1 VKTRRLPENE
11 VIGGLDRSA
20 SGMQR
25 ERSDSFA
32 NQKQKGISNMN
43 SLVTRCS
50 PSYSIS
56 PLASLL
62 SFSRDFDRLVEGTP
76 ELRRTEESF
85 VPVLELREDG
95 DRVTVSVELAGVDK
109 KDVSV
114 TLHDGVLTIAGERKQ
129 EKEVQEGEYVRTERY
144 YGRFE
149 RQVGLTQPVVSDQIK
164 AAYKDGVLTIT
175 LPKAAEARP
184 KAIDISGG

>member
-1 VKTRRLPENE
+1 
-11 VIGGLDRSA
+11 
-20 SGMQR
+20 
-25 ERSDSFA
+25 
-32 NQKQKGISNMN
+32 MN
-43 SLVTRCS
+43 SLVTRRS
-50 PSYSIS
+50 PSYSVS

-62 SFSRDFDRLVEGTP
+62 SFSRDFDRLFEGTP
-76 ELRRTEESF
+76 GLRRTEDSF
-85 VPVLELREDG
+85 APALELREDG
-95 DRVTVSVELAGVDK
+95 DRVTVSVELPGVDR

-114 TLHDGVLTIAGERKQ
+114 TIHDGVLTIAGERKQ

-175 LPKAAEARP
+175 LPKAAEAKP
-184 KAIDISGG
+184 KAIDISGS